1 MRDNKTIGF
10 IGLGVMGLP
19 MASNL
24 LKAGFSLVVFDID
37 KDRAARLP
45 SSEKVKVTGSPAEVA
60 ARVQTVIL
68 MLPNSPH
75 VEAVINGDGGLLKT
89 MKPGAFIIDMSSIS
103 PVVTKKLGK
112 QLASLG
118 IDFMDAPVSG
128 GQTGAVNGTLTIM
141 AGGTGTLFEEAQ
153 PIFSAM
159 GKRIILCG
167 DVGIGQTVKVV
178 NQLMSAINLISMS
191 EAFVLGVK
199 AGADPVIMREVIV
212 NGAGRCWALE
222 DRMPVILDG
231 NFEPGFTINLHAK
244 DISLAVDMARELQLP
259 LYAANLVN
267 ELFKTAQVKG
277 KGGKDNSAII
287 NLYEELAGVEV
298 RRGKAEA

>member
-24 LKAGFSLVVFDID
+24 LKAGFNLVVFDID
-37 KDRAARLP
+37 AGRAPLLP
-45 SSEKVKVTGSPAEVA
+45 SPNRVKAVASPAEVA
-60 ARVQTVIL
+60 SQVQIVVL

-75 VEAVINGDGGLLKT
+75 VEAVINGDDGLLKT
-89 MKPGAFIIDMSSIS
+89 MKAGAFIIDMSSIS
-103 PVVTKKLGK
+103 PVVTRKLGR
-112 QLASLG
+112 QLAARG
-118 IDFMDAPVSG
+118 IDFIDAPVSG

-141 AGGTGTLFEEAQ
+141 VGGTKVLFDEAQ
-153 PIFSAM
+153 PLFSAL
-159 GKRIILCG
+159 GKRIVLCG

-178 NQLMSAINLISMS
+178 NQLMSAVNLISMS
-191 EAFVLGVK
+191 EGFVLGVK

-231 NFEPGFTINLHAK
+231 NFEPGFTIDLHTK
-244 DISLAVDMARELQLP
+244 DIGLAVEMAEELKLP
-259 LYAANLVN
+259 LYATKLVY
-267 ELFKTAQVKG
+267 ELFKAAQTKG
-277 KGGKDNSAII
+277 RGGKDNSAII
-287 NLYEELAGVEV
+287 SLYEELAGVEV
-298 RRGKAEA
+298 RRGKGEA

>member
-37 KDRAARLP
+37 KDRAVRLP
-45 SSEKVKVTGSPAEVA
+45 SSEKVKVAGSPAEVA
-60 ARVQTVIL
+60 AQVQTVIL